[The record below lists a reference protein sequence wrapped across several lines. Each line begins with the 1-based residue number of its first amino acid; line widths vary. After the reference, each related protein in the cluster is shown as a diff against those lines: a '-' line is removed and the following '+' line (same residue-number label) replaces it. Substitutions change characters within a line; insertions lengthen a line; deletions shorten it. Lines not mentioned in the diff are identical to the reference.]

1 VASAELQIAVQML
14 RDNPPIQGKTLL
26 EMRASMQ
33 AAVANLPQPQDVEC
47 ETVDAGGVPAEWVR
61 APGSRDDR
69 ALIHLHGGGY
79 VMGSLD
85 THRGLATHLS
95 RATQAPVLL
104 ADYRLAPEN
113 PYPAAVE
120 DGLASYR
127 HVVRSGMD
135 PGRIAISGDSA
146 GGGLAVATLIS
157 LRDEGDV
164 LPAAGVCIS
173 PWMDLTQSGESYRT
187 QADVDVMVTADLLE
201 KASEAYA
208 KGSDRRAPTVS
219 PLFADLAGLPPL
231 LLQVG
236 TAEVLLDD
244 SRRFAE
250 CAEKAGVDVTLEVA
264 DDMIHV
270 WHSFAD
276 FVPEAQEAIARIADF
291 LEPRWS

>member
-1 VASAELQIAVQML
+1 MASAELQTAIQML
-14 RDNPPIQGKTLL
+14 RDNPPIQGDTLL
-26 EMRASMQ
+26 EMRSSMQ
-33 AAVANLPQPQDVEC
+33 AAVANLPRPHDVEC

-61 APGSRDDR
+61 APGSRGDR

-85 THRGLATHLS
+85 SHRGLAAHLS
-95 RATQAPVLL
+95 RSTRAPVLL

-120 DGLASYR
+120 DGVAAYR
-127 HVVRSGMD
+127 HVVRSGTD

-146 GGGLAVATLIS
+146 GGGLTVATLVA
-157 LRDEGDV
+157 LRDEGDA

-173 PWMDLTQSGESYRT
+173 PWLDLTQSGESFRT
-187 QADVDVMVTADLLE
+187 KVDEDVMVTQDLLE
-201 KASEAYA
+201 KASEAYC
-208 KGSDRRAPTVS
+208 KGSDPRAPTAS

-231 LLQVG
+231 LVQVG
-236 TAEVLLDD
+236 TAEMLLDD

-250 CAEKAGVDVTLEVA
+250 RAKQAGVDVTLEVA
-264 DDMIHV
+264 DEMIHV
-270 WHSFAD
+270 WHTFAD
-276 FVPEAQEAIARIADF
+276 FVPEAKEAIGRIADF

>member
-1 VASAELQIAVQML
+1 MASAELQIAVQML
-14 RDNPPIQGKTLL
+14 RDNPPIQGETLL
-26 EMRASMQ
+26 EMRAAMQ
-33 AAVANLPQPQDVEC
+33 AAVDNLPRPHDIEC
-47 ETVDAGGVPAEWVR
+47 ESIDAGGVPAEWVR

-85 THRGLATHLS
+85 THRGLAAHIS

-104 ADYRLAPEN
+104 PDYRLAPEH

-120 DGLASYR
+120 DGVASYR
-127 HVVRSGMD
+127 HVVQSGTD

-146 GGGLAVATLIS
+146 GGGLAVATLLT
-157 LRDEGDV
+157 LRDAGGG

-173 PWMDLTQSGESYRT
+173 PWMDLTQSGESCKT
-187 QADVDVMVTADLLE
+187 HADLDVMVTLDLLE
-201 KASEAYA
+201 KASAAYA
-208 KGSDRRAPTVS
+208 KGTDPRAPMVS

-231 LLQVG
+231 LVQVG

-250 CAEKAGVDVTLEVA
+250 RAEEAGVEVCLEVA

-270 WHSFAD
+270 WHTFAD
-276 FVPEAQEAIARIADF
+276 FVPESKEAIAHIADF